1 MSDNDQEF
9 DVLRDLLGQADSV
22 GNLLAAR
29 GAFENAFQAFRA
41 EDSDKF
47 QAVLKEAKLSIH
59 CERICHWIR
68 TKECVFLCLDLA
80 GPPKGF
86 DRAPDPRVLASAIA
100 KMAEDDGL
108 VQRVADILVKRD
120 AQGFREILDKLGLVQ
135 HAHLFCHWL
144 CLIRYRLVCR
154 WICHAGRI
162 ERPVLWLE
170 IQNAGRAIGA
180 LLGNKDAFRAAV
192 AASTAG
198 ESAKLGIAIRDA
210 GLVARC
216 HWVCEFFCSWRY
228 AMVCLLVN
236 KGIVFQP
243 VMAPEQIREARD
255 FGAAIA
261 KLSQNPADLMR
272 FSAVVGAGD
281 AGKWAELIKKFG
293 FERFSFQLC
302 HWICGWRC
310 FRFCKLVCIDIH
322 YHPWFTHIG
331 DFSITGDISPANGL
345 TVAPRG
351 GHGGPD
357 FGFGGNLSLRGFC
370 PKHDPAHLSEEMSYR
385 FLFQPAGAP
394 APTPI
399 TGGFVAEVLIGTRYT
414 MWNGSNHLQT
424 IRLRG
429 TGANGPTPTSG
440 PDLEPPDLI
449 INPDADG
456 WVKVDQ
462 AALDDAFSGYLMGF
476 ASGVGL
482 PVGPTTTSVA
492 AGTAVPV
499 AEQKNGSDSAII
511 FQATRDSTI
520 AAVNGGGAPD
530 YSNMIA
536 KVRIN
541 NWHEVAKLDILQFHS
556 GGGTPCSPLGNAL
569 DIEFTVDHELLRTWS
584 IGVSSAS
591 GETLDSPPVAAP
603 PPSRGAAGTHHQD
616 ISTWPTC
623 SYTVTLFTQ
632 RRITDGLGDDPGT
645 PQSMTFCIGRR

>member
-1 MSDNDQEF
+1 
-9 DVLRDLLGQADSV
+9 
-22 GNLLAAR
+22 
-29 GAFENAFQAFRA
+29 
-41 EDSDKF
+41 
-47 QAVLKEAKLSIH
+47 
-59 CERICHWIR
+59 
-68 TKECVFLCLDLA
+68 
-80 GPPKGF
+80 
-86 DRAPDPRVLASAIA
+86 VLASAITRLG
-100 KMAEDDGL
+100 EDEGL
-108 VQRVADILVKRD
+108 VQHVAEILVKRD
-120 AQGFREILDKLGLVQ
+120 QQGFREVLDKLGLAA

-154 WICHAGRI
+154 WMCHAGSI
-162 ERPVLWLE
+162 ERPILWSE
-170 IQNAGRAIGA
+170 IQSAAKAIGA
-180 LLGNKDAFRAAV
+180 LVQKKDLFRAAV

-198 ESAKLGIAIRDA
+198 DSAKLGIAIRDA
-210 GLVARC
+210 GLLARC
-216 HWVCEFFCSWRY
+216 HWVCEFFCSWRCV
-228 AMVCLLVN
+228 MVCLILH
-236 KGIVFQP
+236 KRFTFQP
-243 VMAPEQIREARD
+243 FPAAEQIKEAHE
-255 FGAAIA
+255 FAAALA

-281 AGKWAELIKKFG
+281 AGKWAELIKRFG

-302 HWICGWRC
+302 HWVCGWRC

-331 DFSITGDISPANGL
+331 DFSITGDISATTGL

-357 FGFGGNLSLRGFC
+357 FGFGGGLSLRGFC
-370 PKHDPAHLSEEMSYR
+370 PKHDPAHLSAEMWYR
-385 FLFQPAGAP
+385 FLFQPAGVANP
-394 APTPI
+394 VPI
-399 TGGFVAEVLIGTRYT
+399 TGGFVSEVLVGTRYT
-414 MWNGSNHLQT
+414 MWNGSNQLQT

-429 TGANGPTPTSG
+429 TGANGPTPITG
-440 PDLEPPDLI
+440 PELTPPDLI

-482 PVGPTTTSVA
+482 PMGNATTSVA
-492 AGTAVPV
+492 AGTDVPPV
-499 AEQKNGSDSAII
+499 EQKNGSDCAII
-511 FQATRDSTI
+511 FQATGFTTPT
-520 AAVNGGGAPD
+520 AVNGGAAPD

-541 NWHEVAKLDILQFHS
+541 NWHEVANLDILQFHS

-569 DIEFTVDHELLRTWS
+569 DIEYTVDHELLRTWS
-584 IGVSSAS
+584 IAVSSAS
-591 GETLDSPPVAAP
+591 GMTLTSPPVAAP

-623 SYTVTLFTQ
+623 SYTVTLFSQ
-632 RRITDGLGDDPGT
+632 KRITDGLSDDPGS